1 MRAVKTAGAKL
12 LRGGAYKPRTSP
24 YDFQGVGAEALPLLQ
39 EGGTERT
46 RSACG
51 HRGNEH
57 GRHWSTRLTR
67 SSGKRSQKFPPRLVR
82 NAVSGGIYKQRGFRG
97 IGVER
102 NLRQSPV
109 RSRSVAAGE
118 VPSRNQG
125 LQGQRK
131 YLLMILYFVAVQ
143 LAFAALVGLGC
154 GAVLA
159 LAGIFAE
166 RSQALRPANYETN
179 IVYDVSRVVASVLE

>member
-1 MRAVKTAGAKL
+1 M
-12 LRGGAYKPRTSP
+12 S
-24 YDFQGVGAEALPLLQ
+24 
-39 EGGTERT
+39 TET
-46 RSACG
+46 
-51 HRGNEH
+51 
-57 GRHWSTRLTR
+57 
-67 SSGKRSQKFPPRLVR
+67 
-82 NAVSGGIYKQRGFRG
+82 
-97 IGVER
+97 
-102 NLRQSPV
+102 LRQSPA
-109 RSRSVAAGE
+109 RSRPVAAGD

-166 RSQALRPANYETN
+166 RSQVLRPTNYETN
-179 IVYDVSRVVASVLE
+179 IAYDSLKGCGFGLGVKN